1 MPFSALSDN
10 AHVQKGVVRSAIV
23 LGQAHTPRQRLLL
36 VAALALGVL
45 VAPAV
50 SGAIPSHN
58 TSTLRA
64 HDAALA
70 AQSRSATL
78 ELYSIDQKLAS
89 AQSHLTALQEQTEKL
104 RAERASLGHQ
114 LSVAKRGTHIAERR
128 LATRLRTLYEEGDVE
143 PLEIVFGAKTID
155 EAVTGLDNLSRMTSQ
170 GEDDLRQLQTARV
183 SLGSASRRLAS
194 REAAL
199 VTAVRDARATQAA
212 LVSARS
218 QRQAYLGSLA
228 AQRRLTQ
235 QQIAAVVAEA
245 AAARSRTRQ
254 LARVSAVEALSGS
267 PAATE
272 AAAATPYAP
281 GGRAITVSATG
292 YALNGRTATGLG
304 VGWGVV
310 AVDPSVIPLGTHMT
324 IPGYGEAVAADTGG
338 AVAGSTI
345 DLWFPTVAQANAWG
359 RRVVTVAL
367 H

>member
-1 MPFSALSDN
+1 MSVNAQLSQTHGQNMPFPAVSDN
-10 AHVQKGVVRSAIV
+10 SHVRNGVVRSASV
-23 LGQAHTPRQRLLL
+23 SGQAHMPRKRLLL
-36 VAALALGVL
+36 LAGFALGVL
-45 VAPAV
+45 AVPAV

-70 AQSRSATL
+70 AQSRAATL
-78 ELYSIDQKLAS
+78 QLYSLDQRLAG
-89 AQSHLTALQEQTEKL
+89 AQSHLGALQARTERL
-104 RAERASLGHQ
+104 RAERVSLGHQ

-199 VTAVRDARATQAA
+199 VTAVRDARATQTA

-235 QQIAAVVAEA
+235 QQIAAVVEQA
-245 AAARSRTRQ
+245 AAARSRTQQ
-254 LARVSAVEALSGS
+254 LSRVSAAEALSGS
-267 PAATE
+267 PAPTE
-272 AAAATPYAP
+272 AAAAIPYAP
-281 GGRAITVSATG
+281 GSRAITVSATG
-292 YALNGRTATGLG
+292 Y
-304 VGWGVV
+304 
-310 AVDPSVIPLGTHMT
+310 
-324 IPGYGEAVAADTGG
+324 
-338 AVAGSTI
+338 
-345 DLWFPTVAQANAWG
+345 
-359 RRVVTVAL
+359 
-367 H
+367 